1 MIKRLRMLAG
11 FLAVVLSMGQ
21 LPAFAEST
29 TKVNTDGYKLV
40 AAYADVVPS
49 GLKRDLLYKQYGL
62 PRHYLVMMGKY
73 GNIRTKPS
81 TTGSILRKMNFTEK
95 YGVLEAVN
103 GQSISGND
111 LWYKVFWYSSG
122 KKRLGYIHSAYVAK
136 REYNFDLAY
145 EKAQLYKA
153 EVESHRVGRISNFR
167 NVNGAPPKFKGTLE
181 VDPYQVLR
189 YQAAAAYTSPD
200 LKSDFRYI
208 QDGRVVQILS
218 ESGSFFEV
226 SVPDLKTETEPAV
239 FYILKK
245 YVSETGSNLKNLNQ
259 IIFVDRKQQNQMV
272 LSFEKE
278 GWRLVSYTQA
288 TTGAKDEFRNPTDLG
303 LFMVLNKKPK
313 FDYLDDETK
322 LIDGYAPYAIR
333 FNGGAFIH
341 GVPVAYDIEKEEKII
356 KPAVLDSNG
365 KVIKPAVVETKILS
379 KTDPGEVEYLS
390 SIGTVPKSHKC
401 VRNYTSHAKFLYEWI
416 KVGQSAVVVFE

>member
-11 FLAVVLSMGQ
+11 ILTLVLLMGQ
-21 LPAFAEST
+21 VPVFAETS
-29 TKVNTDGYKLV
+29 TKVNTDGFKLV
-40 AAYADVVPS
+40 ATYADVVPE
-49 GLKRDLLYKQYGL
+49 GLKRDLLYTKYGL

-73 GNIRTKPS
+73 GNVRTKPS
-81 TTGSILRKMNFTEK
+81 TASSILRKMNYTEK
-95 YGVLEAVN
+95 YGVLEAVK

-122 KKRLGYIHSAYVAK
+122 KKRLGYIHSAYVNK

-153 EVESHRVGRISNFR
+153 EVESNRVGRISNFR
-167 NVNGAPPKFKGTLE
+167 NVNGAPPKYKGNLE
-181 VDPYQVLR
+181 EDPYNVLR
-189 YQAAAAYTSPD
+189 YQAAAAYKSPD
-200 LKSDFRYI
+200 LKADFRYI

-226 SVPDLKTETEPAV
+226 AVPDLKTESDPAV

-245 YVSETGSNLKNLNQ
+245 YISETGSNLKQLNQ
-259 IIFVDRKQQNQMV
+259 IIFVDRKQQNEIV
-272 LSFEKE
+272 LSFENG
-278 GWRLVSYTQA
+278 GWRLVSYTQS
-288 TTGAKDEFRNPTDLG
+288 TTGAKDDYRNPTDLG

-341 GVPVAYDIEKEEKII
+341 GVPVAYVIEKEDKII
-356 KPAVLDSNG
+356 KPAVLDASG
-365 KVIKPAVVETKILS
+365 KEIKPAVVQTKIIS

-390 SIGTVPKSHKC
+390 SIGTIPKSHKC
-401 VRNYTSHAKFLYEWI
+401 VRNYTSHAKFLYDWV
-416 KVGQSAVVVFE
+416 KVGQAAVVVFE